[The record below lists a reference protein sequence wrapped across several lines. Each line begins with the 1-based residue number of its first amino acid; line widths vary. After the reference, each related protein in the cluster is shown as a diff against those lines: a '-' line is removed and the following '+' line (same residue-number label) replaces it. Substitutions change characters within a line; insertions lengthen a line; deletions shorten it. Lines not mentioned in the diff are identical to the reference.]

1 MCIKEKTEGRRVK
14 KSENT
19 KAEST
24 TNIDILTTL
33 NMMNY
38 IVYSFFFP
46 YPITMETK
54 IFHYLSDKEE
64 FSIMS
69 ITKELDID
77 DKYMYVHL
85 NDFCSKGVIEKLGY
99 YKQGNAM
106 YKVIDYDKVKE
117 GLRPFS
123 DSLARHQKVYPDRV
137 VRDVYKTLS
146 VLYYSYTGD
155 KEPQTLTSLLF
166 FAHTIY
172 SKFCNRI
179 ITKGRRQLT
188 RAFILYYISVFGSLN
203 PRKLHRL
210 MPASTASN
218 ISATAKLMQKQGFVT
233 ISKEKDTYLDISLT
247 ENGISILKEYL
258 ENAKF
263 AFDEIYG
270 EAKHNKEFILAFRGA
285 NETGSEILKLNKDV
299 LYTTAWH
306 LDRVKE
312 GGMLVMPKDDEED
325 E

>member
-85 NDFCSKGVIEKLGY
+85 NNFCSKGVIEKLGY

-123 DSLARHQKVYPDRV
+123 DSLARHQTVYPDRV

-247 ENGISILKEYL
+247 ENGISMLKEYL

-263 AFDEIYG
+263 TFDEICG

-299 LYTTAWH
+299 LSTTAWH

-312 GGMLVMPKDDEED
+312 GGMLVMPKDDKED